1 MEKINIAGYEF
12 NNFGSNN
19 YSNGMELITSTDRPS
34 EIIEKVKF
42 QESGFENIWLN
53 PSAPC
58 TEFEFFGLLG
68 TEEQY
73 KEVYR
78 NQKDAQI
85 SKKMIDKFGWNDWP
99 SCEITEAYENELLVN
114 YKDWWE
120 Q

>member
-1 MEKINIAGYEF
+1 MEKINIEGYEF

-34 EIIEKVKF
+34 EIIEKVKY
-42 QESGFENIWLN
+42 QEPGFENIWLN
-53 PSAPC
+53 PSTPC
-58 TEFEFFGLLG
+58 STSEFFGFLG

-73 KEVYR
+73 KQVYR
-78 NQKDAQI
+78 NQKKAQI
-85 SKKMIDKFGWNDWP
+85 SKKMIDKFGWSNWP
-99 SCEITEAYENELLVN
+99 SREITEAYENELLTN

>member
-42 QESGFENIWLN
+42 QEPGFENIWLN

-73 KEVYR
+73 RQVYQ
-78 NQKDAQI
+78 NQKNAQI
-85 SKKMIDKFGWNDWP
+85 AGKMIDKFGWNDWP
-99 SCEITEAYENELLVN
+99 SYEITEAYENELLAN
-114 YKDWWE
+114 YKDWWGV
-120 Q
+120 

>member
-19 YSNGMELITSTDRPS
+19 YSNEMELITSTDRPS
-34 EIIEKVKF
+34 EIIEKVKY
-42 QESGFENIWLN
+42 QEPGFENIWLN
-53 PSAPC
+53 PSTPC
-58 TEFEFFGLLG
+58 STSEFLGFLG

-73 KEVYR
+73 KQVYR
-78 NQKDAQI
+78 NQKKAQI
-85 SKKMIDKFGWNDWP
+85 SKKMMDKFGWSNWP
-99 SCEITEAYENELLVN
+99 SREITEAYENELLIN

>member
-19 YSNGMELITSTDRPS
+19 YSNEMELITSTDRPS
-34 EIIEKVKF
+34 EIVEKVKRKAP
-42 QESGFENIWLN
+42 GFENIWLN

-58 TEFEFFGLLG
+58 STSEFFGFLG

-73 KEVYR
+73 KQVYR
-78 NQKDAQI
+78 NQKKAQI
-85 SKKMIDKFGWNDWP
+85 SKKMIDKFGWSNYP
-99 SCEITEAYENELLVN
+99 SPEITEAYEGELFAN

-120 Q
+120 N

>member
-1 MEKINIAGYEF
+1 MEKFNIAGYEF

-19 YSNGMELITSTDRPS
+19 YSDGMKLITSTDRPS
-34 EIIEKVKF
+34 EIIEKVKRK
-42 QESGFENIWLN
+42 EPGFENIYLN

-58 TEFEFFGLLG
+58 SDFEFFGLLG

-73 KEVYR
+73 EKVYQT
-78 NQKDAQI
+78 QKKAQI
-85 SKKMIDKFGWNDWP
+85 AKKMIDKFGWDDWP
-99 SCEITEAYENELLVN
+99 SREITEAYKDELLAN

>member
-1 MEKINIAGYEF
+1 MEKLNIAGYEF

-34 EIIEKVKF
+34 EIVEKVKRK
-42 QESGFENIWLN
+42 EPGFENIWLN

-58 TEFEFFGLLG
+58 SDFEFFGVLG

-73 KEVYR
+73 LQFYKT
-78 NQKDAQI
+78 QKNAI
-85 SKKMIDKFGWNDWP
+85 IGSRMVEMFGWDNWP
-99 SCEITEAYENELLVN
+99 PIGVTEAYKTQLLAN